1 MTEVALEKE
10 GLSING
16 QVAMGFPPPPSSYR
30 AVAYSNTQ
38 PPSPTATWLHVGPD
52 SRVTVFAG
60 KVEYGQGIRTGLA
73 IEVADELRV
82 SLDDVTVVLS
92 DTELVPWDMGTF
104 GSQSTARVGLQLRK
118 AAATAREA
126 LLELAA
132 SRFDLPASDLVAS
145 EGHISPRHDPSRA
158 VSYGELVAGQEISR
172 EIVDDAPLTP
182 QSEFTVMGRP
192 QTRVDAFDRV
202 TGRTKYSQDI
212 LLPGMLH
219 ARILRPPSFG
229 ATLVDADVAVAER
242 MPGVAAVIRE
252 GNLLA
257 VLAENDEQAE
267 FAARVIRARW
277 EEKAGQPSRF
287 DMPRLLLESAHDP
300 VTMQDVGD
308 IDVGFRQAEHILEST
323 YYVPYVSNAP
333 MEPKAA
339 VAVWEGDRLT
349 VWAGTQRP
357 FGVRSELAQHFGVA
371 EANVHVITP
380 DVGGG
385 FGSKSYYPVA
395 LEAARLARLAGRPVR
410 VAWTR
415 FEEMAWS
422 TFRPAALIQVRSGF
436 KGDGTIVAWEF
447 KAHHAGERANIGRRG
462 AESPYDIPNTR
473 VIVSAAESPLRS
485 GSYRS
490 LGGAVNH
497 FAREAHLDEIAAA
510 AGVDPGELRL
520 RHLSHPRFRRVLET
534 ALERFGWQP
543 AKMPSGRGF
552 GLGVG
557 LDVGSYVAL
566 CLEARVQG
574 SEVKVSRVVSALD
587 CGLVVNPEGARNQM
601 EGAIVMGLGTAL
613 YEAIEFENGRL
624 LNAGFARYRV
634 PRINDAPQIE
644 VHLVGDPTTPSTG
657 AGEPGIVPMAAALSN
672 AVFDAT
678 GQRIREL
685 PLQRGLA

>member
-1 MTEVALEKE
+1 MTEVALKKE

-16 QVAMGFPPPPSSYR
+16 QVAMGFPPPANSYR

-38 PPSPTATWLHVGPD
+38 PQVPTATWLHIGPD

-92 DTELVPWDMGTF
+92 DTDLVPWDMGTF

-132 SRFDLPASDLVAS
+132 NRFDLPVSDLVAS
-145 EGHISPRHDPSRA
+145 DGHIAPRHDPARR
-158 VSYGELVAGQEISR
+158 VSYGELVAGQELSR
-172 EIVDDAPLTP
+172 DIVDDAPLTP
-182 QSEFTVMGRP
+182 ESEFTVMGRP
-192 QTRVDAFDRV
+192 QTRVDAVDRV
-202 TGRTKYSQDI
+202 TGRTKYSQDV
-212 LLPGMLH
+212 LLPGMLY
-219 ARILRPPSFG
+219 ARIVRPPSFG
-229 ATLVDADVAVAER
+229 ATLVDADVTVAER

-267 FAARVIRARW
+267 LATRVIRAQW

-287 DMPRLLLESAHDP
+287 DMPQLLLESAHDP
-300 VTMQDVGD
+300 VTVQDVGD
-308 IDVGFRQAEHILEST
+308 VDAGFRSADHILEST

-357 FGVRSELAQHFGVA
+357 FGVRSELAQHFGVP
-371 EANVHVITP
+371 ETNVHVITP

-395 LEAARLARLAGRPVR
+395 LEAARLARSAGRPVR

-436 KGDGTIVAWEF
+436 KSDGTIVAWEF
-447 KAHHAGERANIGRRG
+447 RANHAGERPNIGRRG
-462 AESPYDIPNTR
+462 SESPYDIPNTR
-473 VIVSAAESPLRS
+473 VVVSAAESPLRS

-497 FAREAHLDEIAAA
+497 FAREAHIDEIAAA
-510 AGVDPGELRL
+510 TGVDPGELRL
-520 RHLSHPRFRRVLET
+520 RHLSHSRFRRVLET
-534 ALERFGWQP
+534 AMERFGWQP
-543 AKMPSGRGF
+543 AKAPSGRGF
-552 GLGVG
+552 GLGIG

-613 YEAIEFENGRL
+613 YEAVEFENGRL

-644 VHLVGDPTTPSTG
+644 VHLVGDATTPSTG